1 MNFNFSDSGAAG
13 SIQVPKN
20 PTAAPVLSG
29 MFNGAAASG
38 GADLLGLYSNF
49 EENKQ
54 TKSNQQFSGHLLE
67 KSFNPNP
74 PQDSKGSHNSNNPYA
89 IFDDEDD

>member
-1 MNFNFSDSGAAG
+1 MNYNFSDSGAAG

-20 PTAAPVLSG
+20 STAAPILSG

-38 GADLLGLYSNF
+38 GGDLIGFFSNV
-49 EENKQ
+49 EEKNQ

-74 PQDSKGSHNSNNPYA
+74 P
-89 IFDDEDD
+89 